1 MKVLIAD
8 PISKLGLSI
17 LSDSG
22 LDLIIKANSSLDEK
36 LRAVKDVDGIIIRSG
51 TKVDYKMLQ
60 IAKRLKVI
68 GRAGVGIDNIE
79 LPAATRKGIVVM
91 NTPDVNTISAA
102 EHTIALMLTLA
113 RNIHL
118 GHSTLMDGKWNRHNL
133 IGTELRNKKIGILG
147 LGKIGKEVM
156 DRCLSFGME
165 ILGFDPFVNQDLFS
179 DKEIKITS
187 MDEVLSESDF
197 ITLHMPLN
205 SETKNLFNY
214 DRFIKMK
221 STASIINVARG
232 GIINEN
238 DLARVLNEGVIN
250 GAAIDVFDSEPLSK
264 NSLLFQAKNI
274 LLSPHLGASTKE
286 AKEGV
291 SKAICEQVRD
301 YLNEQKLTNVVNMPI
316 SSLSVLKEIQP
327 FLDLGELL
335 GNLIS
340 QLNHETIDRIL
351 IECQGNIEEIK
362 PISLATLKGILSPNL
377 PDRVNYINAEA
388 IAKELGFNVEV
399 SYSNVESNYNN
410 RISLKVITESKTFQL
425 DGSIFDDMKPRLI
438 NVLGRRMEV
447 TPKGIMLFI
456 ENIDVPGVIGKV
468 GKTLGDRNINIAAY
482 LLNRSNQDGKAFAV
496 VRVDNE
502 VKKEDMFALEKLEE
516 VEWIECVNVNT

>member
-8 PISKLGLSI
+8 PISDLGLSI

-22 LDLIIKANSSLDEK
+22 IDLIVKSDSTQEEK
-36 LRAVKDVDGIIIRSG
+36 LNFVQNVDGIIIRSG
-51 TKVDYKMLQ
+51 TKVDSKM
-60 IAKRLKVI
+60 IHAAKNLKVI

-79 LPAATRKGIVVM
+79 LASATRKGIVVM

-102 EHTIALMLTLA
+102 EHTIALILTLA

-118 GHSTLMDGKWNRHNL
+118 GHSTLIDGKWNRHKL

-156 DRCLSFGME
+156 DRSLSFGMQV
-165 ILGFDPFVNQDLFS
+165 LGYDPFVNQELFS
-179 DKEIKITS
+179 DKEIKITDI
-187 MDEVLSESDF
+187 DEVVSKSDF

-205 SETKNLFNY
+205 AETKNLFNY
-214 DRFIKMK
+214 DRFKRMK
-221 STASIINVARG
+221 PTASIINVARG

-238 DLARVLNEGVIN
+238 DLAIALNKGVIR
-250 GAAIDVFDSEPLSK
+250 GAALDVFDNEPISK
-264 NSLLFQAKNI
+264 DNPLLKAKNI

-301 YLNEQKLTNVVNMPI
+301 YLNEQKLNNVINMPI

-340 QLNHETIDRIL
+340 QLNNKTIENIL

-388 IAKELGFNVEV
+388 IAKELGLSVEV
-399 SYSNVESNYNN
+399 RYNNVKSNYNN
-410 RISLKVITESKTFQL
+410 LISLKVKSGNKTFQL
-425 DGSIFDDMKPRLI
+425 DGSIFDDMKPRLV

-468 GKTLGDRNINIAAY
+468 GKVLGDRSINIAAY

-496 VRVDNE
+496 IRVDNE
-502 VKKEDMFALEKLEE
+502 VKRDDIAALEKLEE
-516 VEWIECVNVNT
+516 VGRVECVKVNT